1 MASYHLS
8 VKSVSRSAGRSATA
22 AAAYRAAD
30 RILDERTGELWD
42 FRRKGGVEHR
52 EILLPPEAP
61 SWAGQRAAL
70 WNAAEAAENRK
81 NSTVA
86 REFEIALPAELNSRE
101 RRELAVRFARELV
114 TRHGFVADV
123 CLHKPGRGGD
133 RRNHHAHILCSTRRL
148 GPDGFNAK
156 TRELDDLKRGP
167 AEVTR
172 WRSRWAELQ
181 NELLLERGHSARVDH
196 RSLEA
201 QGLERAPTHHKGP
214 AITALERRGIETRV
228 GWRFAE
234 EQRREMHARLE
245 RAAQLGRLEREH
257 RELSR
262 SILDLSGDIALARRE
277 AQAHRQRDLVHLVE
291 HGPSLASPEAEPAE
305 EGRGLTAAE
314 RLRRIVNEREP
325 EGAAERSQGR
335 LSLEEIGRREHEKQ
349 RQLEQ
354 ERHAEKQRQ
363 IEAER
368 ERERERK
375 LEHQKDRDPGL
386 EL

>member
-8 VKSVSRSAGRSATA
+8 VKPVSRARGQSSTA
-22 AAAYRAAD
+22 SAAYRAAD
-30 RILDERTGELWD
+30 RIYDERTGETWD

-86 REFEIALPAELNSRE
+86 REFEIALPAELNPRE

-114 TRHGFVADV
+114 AKHGFAADV

-172 WRSRWAELQ
+172 WRARWAEMQ

-234 EQRREMHARLE
+234 EQRREMQARLE
-245 RAAQLGRLEREH
+245 RAAELGRLEREH

-262 SILDLSGDIALARRE
+262 SILDLSGDIAQAR
-277 AQAHRQRDLVHLVE
+277 RQRDLTHPIE
-291 HGPSLASPEAEPAE
+291 HGPSLTSPEAAPAE
-305 EGRGLTAAE
+305 EERGLTAAE

-325 EGAAERSQGR
+325 EGPAERSQER
-335 LSLEEIGRREHEKQ
+335 LSLEEIGRRELEKQ

-354 ERHAEKQRQ
+354 ERQAEKQRQ

-368 ERERERK
+368 ERERE
-375 LEHQKDRDPGL
+375 HQKDRDWGL
-386 EL
+386 ER

>member
-1 MASYHLS
+1 VASYHLS
-8 VKSVSRSAGRSATA
+8 VKPVSRARGRSAPA

-30 RILDERTGELWD
+30 RIRDERTGELFD
-42 FRRKGGVEHR
+42 FRRKRGVEYR
-52 EILLPPEAP
+52 EILLPAAAP
-61 SWAGQRAAL
+61 SWAGQREAL
-70 WNAAEAAENRK
+70 WNAAEAAERRK

-86 REFEIALPAELNSRE
+86 REFEIALPSELTPAQ

-114 TRHGFVADV
+114 TRHGFAADV

-148 GPDGFNAK
+148 GPDGFNDK

-172 WRSRWAELQ
+172 WRERWAELQ
-181 NELLLERGHSARVDH
+181 NELLKEHGLSARVDH

-201 QGLERAPTHHKGP
+201 QGLARAPTHHKGP

-234 EQRREMHARLE
+234 EQRREMQARLE
-245 RAAQLGRLEREH
+245 RGAELGRLEREH

-262 SILDLSGDIALARRE
+262 SILDLSGDIAQAR
-277 AQAHRQRDLVHLVE
+277 RQRDLAHPIE
-291 HGPSLASPEAEPAE
+291 HSSSLASPEATPAKE
-305 EGRGLTAAE
+305 EGRGLTAAD
-314 RLRRIVNEREP
+314 RLRRIVEERAPVRDAGRSP
-325 EGAAERSQGR
+325 ER
-335 LSLEEIGRREHEKQ
+335 LSLEEIGRREIEKQ
-349 RQLEQ
+349 GRLDRERQAERQRALES
-354 ERHAEKQRQ
+354 
-363 IEAER
+363 ER
-368 ERERERK
+368 EREREN
-375 LEHQKDRDPGL
+375 QKDRDPGL

>member
-42 FRRKGGVEHR
+42 FRRKHGVEHR

-61 SWAGQRAAL
+61 AWASRRETL
-70 WNAAEAAENRK
+70 WNAAEAAERRK

-86 REFEIALPAELNSRE
+86 REFEIALPAELSPAE

-114 TRHGFVADV
+114 TRHGLVADV
-123 CLHKPGRGGD
+123 CLHKPGRGRD

-148 GPDGFNAK
+148 TPEGFKDK

-172 WRSRWAELQ
+172 WRARWAEMQ

-234 EQRREMHARLE
+234 EQRREAQVRLE
-245 RAAQLGRLEREH
+245 RAAELGRLEREH

-277 AQAHRQRDLVHLVE
+277 AQARRQSDLAHPVD
-291 HGPSLASPEAEPAE
+291 HGPSLTSPEATPAE
-305 EGRGLTAAE
+305 QGSRLTAAE
-314 RLRRIVNEREP
+314 RLRRIVEERVP
-325 EGAAERSQGR
+325 ERDAERSQER
-335 LSLEEIGRREHEKQ
+335 LSLEEIGRRETEAQRRETEKQ
-349 RQLEQ
+349 RQLKAEHELEQ
-354 ERHAEKQRQ
+354 DGRQ
-363 IEAER
+363 
-368 ERERERK
+368 K
-375 LEHQKDRDPGL
+375 GKDYGL
-386 EL
+386 ER